1 MSISFLVFFIR
12 QKLIL
17 VQGNNTLI
25 KFSGSVGY
33 HKLLSANS
41 GDIRGGLPNLFG
53 FPSNQFNTSRIRFNH
68 CAVLA
73 RIIFSD
79 HLALNYNDLNLWLF
93 GIHE

>member
-1 MSISFLVFFIR
+1 MV
-12 QKLIL
+12 
-17 VQGNNTLI
+17 

-41 GDIRGGLPNLFG
+41 RDIRSGLPNLFG
-53 FPSNQFNTSRIRFNH
+53 FPYNQFDKSQIRFNH

-79 HLALNYNDLNLWLF
+79 PLALISNDLNFMVVRDPLSA
-93 GIHE
+93 IS

>member
-1 MSISFLVFFIR
+1 MV
-12 QKLIL
+12 
-17 VQGNNTLI
+17 

-53 FPSNQFNTSRIRFNH
+53 FPYKQCDKSRIRFNH

-79 HLALNYNDLNLWLF
+79 HLALNYNDLNF
-93 GIHE
+93 MVVRDPFSAMS